1 MSKRDIILQAA
12 VEEALVKGY
21 ENFTRDGTAERA
33 GVAAGSVNTHFKDMA
48 QLRRAVM
55 YEAIQHRYVDIL
67 AQGLAEGC
75 NVARNAPDDLKRE
88 ALETLL

>member
-12 VEEALVKGY
+12 VEEALIKGY

-33 GVAAGSVNTHFKDMA
+33 GIAAGSVNTHFKDMA

-55 YEAIQHRYVDIL
+55 CEAIQHRHIDIL
-67 AQGLAEGC
+67 AQGLAEWC
-75 NVARNAPDDLKRE
+75 SVARNAPEDLKRE

>member
-1 MSKRDIILQAA
+1 MRQKILQAA
-12 VEEALVKGY
+12 VEEALIKGY

-55 YEAIQHRYVDIL
+55 YEAIQHHHIDIL

-75 NVARNAPDDLKRE
+75 NVARGAPEDLKRE

>member
-55 YEAIQHRYVDIL
+55 YEAIQHHHIDIL
-67 AQGLAEGC
+67 AQGLAERC
-75 NVARNAPDDLKRE
+75 SVARDAPEELKRE

>member
-55 YEAIQHRYVDIL
+55 YEAIQHHHIDIL

-75 NVARNAPDDLKRE
+75 SVARDAPEELKRE

>member
-12 VEEALVKGY
+12 VEEALIKGY

-33 GVAAGSVNTHFKDMA
+33 GVAAGSVNTYFKDMA
-48 QLRRAVM
+48 QLRRVVM
-55 YEAIQHRYVDIL
+55 HCAIQNRHLDIL

-75 NVARNAPDDLKRE
+75 SVARDAPDDLKRE

>member
-12 VEEALVKGY
+12 VEEALIKGY
-21 ENFTRDGTAERA
+21 ERFTRDGTAERA

-55 YEAIQHRYVDIL
+55 YEAIQHHHIDIL

-75 NVARNAPDDLKRE
+75 NVARDAPEDLKRE